1 MHFYVIVAFETFLW
15 FMSQAKLSETFR
27 NKYIFKSSMKH
38 FSAIVL
44 QGEQFFSIC
53 FPVTISVWGQAL
65 CVPLSVSPGNNILKH
80 ENKQKISLKKGKEAH
95 MGANKNSISNPCL
108 WCTNLFTM
116 MSIEFYTNYLSFYS
130 SISNMVVYRIKIIFL
145 LKKSSTTIVHDQL
158 RLSLHIN
165 QDRFSNWMSLGPQF
179 NKCNMKTVH

>member
-1 MHFYVIVAFETFLW
+1 MT
-15 FMSQAKLSETFR
+15 
-27 NKYIFKSSMKH
+27 H
-38 FSAIVL
+38 FSATVL

-53 FPVTISVWGQAL
+53 FPVTISVWGQDL

-80 ENKQKISLKKGKEAH
+80 ENKQKRSVKKGMEEQKEH
-95 MGANKNSISNPCL
+95 QQPCL

-116 MSIEFYTNYLSFYS
+116 MSIEFYTNYLSIHS

-145 LKKSSTTIVHDQL
+145 LKKSNTPIVHDQP

-165 QDRFSNWMSLGPQF
+165 QVTPRLQF
-179 NKCNMKTVH
+179 NKCNMKTVHFGLKQSGIWFVSFKPKTPAKDLKDHALQWISFGFHKDV